1 MKCLLAYAVTIGLLL
16 STPAMAQD
24 GWGWSIIIPSVTGT
38 DQLGLHLRAL
48 TARQAVAPPAAAAP
62 VAMHYVPSK
71 ERRAANLKGFAERI
85 ARVDPSG
92 AKQLQGLFAAGD
104 VIDRMGAL
112 MAPHGFRVD
121 DLADVYALWWIMSW
135 QATRGRND
143 DTAPAVNAAVRA
155 QTHRALAATPALVGA
170 DDATRQQL
178 AESLLLHAMLID
190 AAVDQAKGNP
200 QRMQVVGKTAAEGA
214 RAMGLDLGAMTLT
227 ERGFV
232 AG

>member
-1 MKCLLAYAVTIGLLL
+1 MMKRPLAYAVTIGLAL

-38 DQLGLHLRAL
+38 DQLGLHLREQTVRQPA
-48 TARQAVAPPAAAAP
+48 TSPARPAALR
-62 VAMHYVPSK
+62 YVPSK
-71 ERRAANLKGFAERI
+71 DRRAANLKGFADRI
-85 ARVDPSG
+85 ARVDPAG

-104 VIDRMGAL
+104 VIERMGAL

-121 DLADVYALWWIMSW
+121 DLADVYALWWITSW
-135 QATRGRND
+135 QAMRGRND
-143 DTAPAVNAAVRA
+143 DPAPAVNAAVRA

-200 QRMQVVGKTAAEGA
+200 QRMQVVAKTAAEGA
-214 RAMGLDLGAMTLT
+214 RAIGLDLAAMNLT